1 MNIENTNNI
10 KEHEV
15 EINEEPVEEFEIV
28 ATKRTEIDKEK
39 FFKLLAKH
47 EELTLTIDRIGK
59 IRKSNY
65 KNNKGVYPDGCF
77 IDYVF
82 TVDDVDYKLGIWYN
96 VGVPTIDKKYNLTS
110 GFYIFKLLEIVVD
123 LSKVEEITVNE
134 TFISNKL
141 TGIRF
146 KATLGTSDKG
156 GFLIK
161 PIELL

>member
-1 MNIENTNNI
+1 MDIENTNNI

-15 EINEEPVEEFEIV
+15 KINEEPVEEFEIV

-59 IRKSNY
+59 VGKSKY
-65 KNNKGVYPDGCF
+65 SNNKGIYPYGCF
-77 IDYVF
+77 IDYTF
-82 TVDDVDYKLGIWYN
+82 TAEKTDYEIGIYYN
-96 VGVPTIDKKYNLTS
+96 LGVPTAEEKFTLSS

-123 LSKVEEITVNE
+123 LSKAEEITVNE

-141 TGIRF
+141 TGIKF
-146 KATLGTSDKG
+146 KATLGTSKN
-156 GFLIK
+156 GFYIK